1 MDARISA
8 KEHLKLQA
16 EDRER
21 QKRVEEKLDKIL
33 KILEGDLTK
42 NCEKMS
48 EHIDFIDNVYDSVK
62 NPLGYICNKVS
73 GIMGSSETFT
83 IADKNENEENKTL

>member
-1 MDARISA
+1 MDGRVTA

-21 QKRVEEKLDKIL
+21 NKRIEEKLDKIL
-33 KILEGDLTK
+33 ELLENKVTK

-62 NPLGYICNKVS
+62 NPLGFICNKV
-73 GIMGSSETFT
+73 GILMGSSENYVLT
-83 IADKNENEENKTL
+83 DKEEIVD